1 MRKVDQD
8 RADVMDRVED
18 VGVCFAIP
26 AFWTGVKTVV
36 RGVVV
41 GGVDEV
47 QRGGPPCVHPD
58 LIGPGGHRRE
68 VAGPVVASHPV
79 NTGVGGEDGAD
90 GAEDLRVEVGL
101 GDGSD
106 NFVAFVWRITLA

>member
-8 RADVMDRVED
+8 GAGVVDRVED
-18 VGVCFAIP
+18 VGVRFAIP
-26 AFWTGVKTVV
+26 AVCTVKAVV

-47 QRGGPPCVHPD
+47 QRGGPLCVNPD

-68 VAGPVVASHPV
+68 VAGPVVASHLV
-79 NTGVGGEDGAD
+79 EAGVGAEDVAD

-101 GDGSD
+101 GDGSN
-106 NFVAFVWRITLA
+106 NFVTFVWRSTLA